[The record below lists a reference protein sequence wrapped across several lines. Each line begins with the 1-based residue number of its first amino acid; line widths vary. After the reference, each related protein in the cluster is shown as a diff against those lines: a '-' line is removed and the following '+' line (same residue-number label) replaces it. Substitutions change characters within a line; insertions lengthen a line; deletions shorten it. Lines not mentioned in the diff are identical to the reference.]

1 MRWCGRAEHAHV
13 RLRGVAGCC
22 LLHVVREFLELCLE
36 GLDFLA
42 PFVERLL
49 RRRYVRL
56 IEVAD
61 GSELERSA
69 LARLIELASKPAHGT
84 YKAEL
89 RLLVL
94 GVL

>member
-1 MRWCGRAEHAHV
+1 MRLC
-13 RLRGVAGCC
+13 GVAGFR

-36 GLDFLA
+36 GLDLLTA
-42 PFVERLL
+42 FVERLL

-61 GSELERSA
+61 GAELERSA

-84 YKAEL
+84 YRRNA
-89 RLLVL
+89 RLLVP